1 MSPEGMWR
9 LAIRLRKKRLV
20 WLAKRVKNLCS
31 ILFHNSLA
39 IGAEV
44 DEGLYL
50 GHHGLG
56 VVVHDNVVLGK
67 RVKIWQGV
75 TLAVRAPAGSQPKIV
90 VGDDVMIGAN
100 VVVVTLLRE
109 GLSVGSGRGSARAR
123 WSFATYP
130 PARRW
135 SGTRHGWSGSGLHP
149 TDPRPRL
156 TR

>member
-44 DEGLYL
+44 DEDLYL

-75 TLAVRAPAGSQPKIV
+75 TLAVRAPAGSQPKII

-100 VVVVTLLRE
+100 AVVVTPLGQ
-109 GLSVGSGRGSARAR
+109 GLSVGSGARIGAGAVVVR
-123 WSFATYP
+123 DVPAGATVVGN
-130 PARRW
+130 PARVVRQ
-135 SGTRHGWSGSGLHP
+135 
-149 TDPRPRL
+149 RL
-156 TR
+156 APD

>member
-1 MSPEGMWR
+1 MWR

-44 DEGLYL
+44 DEDLYL

-75 TLAVRAPAGSQPKIV
+75 TLAVRAPAGSQPKII

-100 VVVVTLLRE
+100 AVVVTPLGQ
-109 GLSVGSGRGSARAR
+109 GLSVGSGARIGAGAVVVR
-123 WSFATYP
+123 DVPAGATVVGN
-130 PARRW
+130 PARVVRQ
-135 SGTRHGWSGSGLHP
+135 
-149 TDPRPRL
+149 RL
-156 TR
+156 APD

>member
-75 TLAVRAPAGSQPKIV
+75 TLAVRAPAGSQPKII

-100 VVVVTLLRE
+100 AVVVTPLGE
-109 GLSVGSGRGSARAR
+109 GLTIGSGARIGAGAVVVR
-123 WSFATYP
+123 DVPAGATVVGN
-130 PARRW
+130 PARVVRQ
-135 SGTRHGWSGSGLHP
+135 
-149 TDPRPRL
+149 RPAPD
-156 TR
+156 